1 MASSTLKVIGFFCLF
16 VFSIYSAYFMDD
28 KNLVWLALAG
38 WGAVISY
45 WWFEDRDARKAREE
59 KRSDLASF
67 VTDLERRIDAL
78 QRTSPRDETWS

>member
-16 VFSIYSAYFMDD
+16 VLSIYSVYFIDN
-28 KNLVWLALAG
+28 KNLAWLALAG

-59 KRSDLASF
+59 KRSELSSF
-67 VTDLERRIDAL
+67 VADLERRIGAL
-78 QRTSPRDETWS
+78 QRTSPRDETWK